1 MQNRKKQKIRSV
13 CVKSLESKKVVNVIV
28 DYMLKSNDE
37 RMVVNDYIENDPLT
51 ENNLDNTL
59 YRKSTWFNTCL

>member
-1 MQNRKKQKIRSV
+1 M
-13 CVKSLESKKVVNVIV
+13 VNVIV

-59 YRKSTWFNTCL
+59 WFNTCL